1 MKAPFLALL
10 FFIGLKPLISIA
22 QTTNTQAQSR
32 SSEATSPLSAPE
44 RDLLNEINDARAHP
58 QIYASYLEKLKR
70 CSVERNIGPRATAL
84 VCVE

>member
-58 QIYASYLEKLKR
+58 QIYASYLEKLKPLFGGKEYWPTGHR
-70 CSVERNIGPRATAL
+70 IG
-84 VCVE
+84 VC